1 MPVMMSSESFISE
14 AAWWFYVYRLV
25 KTGKNLK
32 NALTISL
39 MLDART
45 VISCILKVC
54 QLESVSSSI
63 SSRRVDRMWIEEV
76 IGKRVN

>member
-14 AAWWFYVYRLV
+14 AAWLFYVYRLV

-45 VISCILKVC
+45 VISCVLKVS
-54 QLESVSSSI
+54 QLESVSGSI
-63 SSRRVDRMWIEEV
+63 CSKRVDGIWMEEV
-76 IGKRVN
+76 IGERVN